1 MKPKYPSMTQIIR
14 HIVQIATFLL
24 FPELFITVLH
34 ALGDV
39 VTALTNSA
47 FSVSALSAQLI
58 TLAAVFIITAVWGR
72 FLWVSLLFWHTTGVF
87 FLDFKK
93 VFPSQ
98 NNDSGPA

>member
-72 FLWVSLLFWHTTGVF
+72 FFVGISALLAHYRSFFSGFQSLG
-87 FLDFKK
+87 
-93 VFPSQ
+93 
-98 NNDSGPA
+98 G

>member
-72 FLWVSLLFWHTTGVF
+72 FFCGYLCSFGTLQEF
-87 FLDFKK
+87 F
-93 VFPSQ
+93 
-98 NNDSGPA
+98 SGFQKSFSIPKQ